1 MKDSD
6 LSKIIAVIPVFKD
19 TDKITKVLNNFNSG
33 IVDEIF
39 IVADCVSDD
48 EAKTIERAGAKIGTP
63 VCVMRNTQRKG
74 VGAAIKQGIKHALEN
89 KYMIAVIMAGNNKDD
104 PRQIRRLLKPILE
117 EGYDYVQGSRFLPG
131 GKRVRNPFLRG
142 VFSRIYPF
150 VWTLLTNVRCTDVT
164 NGFRAYSLRIFSD
177 KRVDIWQSWLD
188 NYELEYYI
196 HYKVLTLGY
205 RMKEVPVSK
214 VYPYRHKGG
223 YSNISP
229 FRDWWKIVGPLVYL
243 RLGVKD

>member
-1 MKDSD
+1 
-6 LSKIIAVIPVFKD
+6 V
-19 TDKITKVLNNFNSG
+19 TDG
-33 IVDEIF
+33 
-39 IVADCVSDD
+39 
-48 EAKTIERAGAKIGTP
+48 EAKAIESTGARIGTP
-63 VCVMRNTQRKG
+63 VCLMRNTKRKG
-74 VGAAIKQGIKHALEN
+74 VGAAIKQGIKHALESE
-89 KYMIAVIMAGNNKDD
+89 YTIAVIMAGNNKDD

-131 GKRVRNPFLRG
+131 GKRVRNPFVRG

-177 KRVDIWQSWLD
+177 KRVDIWQNWLD

-205 RMKEVPVSK
+205 RVKEVPVSK

-243 RLGVKD
+243 KLGVKE